1 VIKSDIGINVSI
13 INIHYR
19 GPELDNKLFGFNYI
33 NLYDNEYI
41 PYFNIEEFVH
51 SIQDIDPNAEFIINT
66 LTLNSFSKILE
77 KFDFVFYSWVHE
89 LEISWKIA
97 GEEEVKNQL
106 NLSNKIIVDSNEI
119 RKHIVDY
126 GILKETAYLENG
138 ISYVITTEANTLRRN
153 FNVRKNDIFVTIA
166 GSRSIRKG
174 YDLFP
179 YFILRLN
186 EFTQNAQNDRKI
198 VIFWIGAIENIDL
211 NYYVTKQVSE
221 IRSSNIDVRILHN
234 VVNYENYINASDFF
248 VSLARE
254 DSAPQT
260 LALAR
265 ILGVSSFTLT
275 DLNNSAKNYY
285 DAIDQISK
293 KIALT
298 PYTENNG
305 GHPIGNYNTW
315 KNYWSEL
322 RLIIDKETR

>member
-1 VIKSDIGINVSI
+1 MTTLHPS
-13 INIHYR
+13 
-19 GPELDNKLFGFNYI
+19 GPFFL
-33 NLYDNEYI
+33 
-41 PYFNIEEFVH
+41 
-51 SIQDIDPNAEFIINT
+51 
-66 LTLNSFSKILE
+66 
-77 KFDFVFYSWVHE
+77 
-89 LEISWKIA
+89 
-97 GEEEVKNQL
+97 
-106 NLSNKIIVDSNEI
+106 
-119 RKHIVDY
+119 
-126 GILKETAYLENG
+126 
-138 ISYVITTEANTLRRN
+138 
-153 FNVRKNDIFVTIA
+153 
-166 GSRSIRKG
+166 
-174 YDLFP
+174 LFP